1 MKKVWVLIVLLLIIY
16 PLYLFADNIPTKG
29 FKLGLNIANVYGE
42 LDSTESTTGLAV
54 GAFFRKPLSNNF
66 SIQPEVYYSQK
77 GYITP
82 SDSLSSE
89 ARYSLNY
96 LEVPVLF
103 IYTIPKTNFGLFAG
117 PYISIFLN
125 GSITLNIWGI
135 DISLDIPAGEMTPFD
150 VGVVF
155 GGMYS
160 IKKFFVDT
168 HASLGFTNFPS
179 DDSNMKNDV
188 FQISGG
194 LQF

>member
-1 MKKVWVLIVLLLIIY
+1 MKKVWIFVVLLLIFSPIF
-16 PLYLFADNIPTKG
+16 LTAENKTVKG

-42 LDSTESTTGLAV
+42 LDSTESVAGIAV
-54 GAFFRKPLSNNF
+54 GAYLRKPQSNNF
-66 SIQPEVYYSQK
+66 SIQLEAYYSQK

-117 PYISIFLN
+117 PYVSIFLN
-125 GSITLNIWGI
+125 GSITFNFWGTN
-135 DISLDIPAGEMTPFD
+135 ISLDIPAGEMTLFD
-150 VGVVF
+150 VGAVF

-160 IKKFFVDT
+160 IRKFFVDAR
-168 HASLGFTNFPS
+168 ASFGFTNFPS
-179 DDSNMKNDV
+179 DDSNMKNYV

-194 LQF
+194 LRF

>member
-1 MKKVWVLIVLLLIIY
+1 MKKVWIIVILLLIVS
-16 PLYLFADNIPTKG
+16 PLFLFANNTIIKG
-29 FKLGLNIANVYGE
+29 FKLGANIANVYGE
-42 LDSTESTTGLAV
+42 LDSTESVTGVAV
-54 GAFFRKPLSNNF
+54 GAFIRKPLSGNF
-66 SIQPEVYYSQK
+66 SIQSEIYYSQK

-117 PYISIFLN
+117 PYVSIFLN
-125 GSITLNIWGI
+125 GSITFNFWGTNISI
-135 DISLDIPAGEMTPFD
+135 DIPAGEMTLFD
-150 VGVVF
+150 VGAVF

-160 IKKFFVDT
+160 ISKFFVD
-168 HASLGFTNFPS
+168 ARVSFGFTNFPS
-179 DDSNMKNDV
+179 DDSNMKNYV

-194 LQF
+194 LRF